1 MIGVHQMVA
10 MPVAAKRQLKGL
22 VRLMITVT
30 RLNGKRF
37 VVNAEMIRTVEANPD
52 TTITLING
60 DHMIVVEPMDRIV
73 ELAIEYGRLLRRMI
87 PPS

>member
-1 MIGVHQMVA
+1 VIS
-10 MPVAAKRQLKGL
+10 L
-22 VRLMITVT
+22 T

-37 VVNAEMIRTVEANPD
+37 VLNAELIRTVEANPD

-60 DHMIVVEPMDRIV
+60 DHVIVLESMDDIV
-73 ELAIEYGRLLRRMI
+73 DRAIEYGRSLRKLV